1 MDIDEQIKLLEEQVG
16 SIKGLRNLNHR
27 DSRFISW
34 KRTTLSHLRNIFTE
48 GSDYVRRFE
57 ALSFQEPRLGGGG
70 SSRPSYGDMGFF
82 GHDLDRAQKI
92 LDDGI
97 EELKR
102 IKPPK
107 LKSETILQEPPPDES
122 PPKEPSPEDFSS
134 DDTFFERSILEKTL
148 SEDPVAGPLAKE
160 DLTVTEEA
168 LKPSYEEKELS
179 LEEVIQSSQEESEP
193 PLPEV
198 TKSSQEKSEPPL
210 QEVIKSSQEKSEPP
224 LEEVMKSSQGE
235 KEPSI
240 RNQAVDEVVQYVSS
254 LLYHYVSLEEDPKR
268 KKALQKIRAELDNPK
283 RSRDGIVKALQASW
297 DEGKDVL
304 VDVIARVFAKKQ

>member
-16 SIKGLRNLNHR
+16 SIKGLKNLNHR

-48 GSDYVRRFE
+48 GSDYVRKFE
-57 ALSFQEPRLGGGG
+57 TLSFQEPRLGGGE
-70 SSRPSYGDMGFF
+70 STRPSYGDMGFF
-82 GHDLDRAQKI
+82 GHDLDRANKI

-102 IKPPK
+102 IRPPK

-122 PPKEPSPEDFSS
+122 PPKEPSPEKFSS

-148 SEDPVAGPLAKE
+148 SEDPVAGPLPKE
-160 DLTVTEEA
+160 DVTVTEEA
-168 LKPSYEEKELS
+168 LKPSYEEKEPS
-179 LEEVIQSSQEESEP
+179 LEEVMKSSQEES
-193 PLPEV
+193 
-198 TKSSQEKSEPPL
+198 KPPL
-210 QEVIKSSQEKSEPP
+210 QEVKKSSQEKSEPP
-224 LEEVMKSSQGE
+224 LEEVMKSSRE
-235 KEPSI
+235 EREPSI

-254 LLYHYVSLEEDPKR
+254 LLYHYVSLEEDSKR